1 MKTTLTSVFAKT
13 MEAQHG
19 LASAVLLCSACACVF
34 SLVFRFLLPQRL
46 QLAVPR
52 RLVGATAET
61 ANTRV
66 VMRLITFKCLVTEAQ

>member
-1 MKTTLTSVFAKT
+1 MKTTPTSVFAKT

-19 LASAVLLCSACACVF
+19 LASAVLCSACACVF

-46 QLAVPR
+46 QLATTK
-52 RLVGATAET
+52 VGATAET